1 MKARFLFPYQTRYLG
16 WVLVF
21 IHLPVMHLWA
31 AFHHPPIN
39 VAENTGI
46 FNSHHLYFM
55 GTMLMVM
62 VGLMLVAFSKEKIED
77 EQISQLRQDCL
88 QWAIYL
94 NYLLLTISLI
104 FFTEKA
110 DVKDILN
117 MNLWVPLAFFIILFR
132 WKMYQLNR
140 LLSKEGN

>member
-1 MKARFLFPYQTRYLG
+1 MST
-16 WVLVF
+16 VLM
-21 IHLPVMHLWA
+21 I
-31 AFHHPPIN
+31 
-39 VAENTGI
+39 
-46 FNSHHLYFM
+46 
-55 GTMLMVM
+55 M
-62 VGLMLVAFSKEKIED
+62 VGLVLVAFSKEKIED

-140 LLSKEGN
+140 LLAKEGN